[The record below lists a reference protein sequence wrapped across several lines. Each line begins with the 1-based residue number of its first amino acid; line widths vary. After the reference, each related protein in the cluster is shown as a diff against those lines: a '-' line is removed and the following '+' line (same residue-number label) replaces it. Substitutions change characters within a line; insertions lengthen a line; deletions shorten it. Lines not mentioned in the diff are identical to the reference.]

1 MSIAPKGQ
9 DIRFSEERIEQGRN
23 FCNKL
28 WNVSRFRQMADEKTV
43 ESTEA
48 DIISRIQPDQ
58 LNQDD
63 HAILLRL
70 VQTLDEVERLYED
83 YEFNSVLQAIY
94 RFSGMICATGMW
106 KTQKRECVREV
117 IVEPAW
123 LYRTCAYAKCSS
135 YSIQLRHLLRR
146 SYGKCWDFPE
156 DSPSNG
162 STQGMDRCCSI
173 ISKLQESPLIHT
185 PWKRCWP
192 YVNWS
197 PRCGPSRQTGTLQTT
212 IKWSFRI

>member
-83 YEFNSVLQAIY
+83 YEFNCT
-94 RFSGMICATGMW
+94 SGYLPFFL
-106 KTQKRECVREV
+106 E
-117 IVEPAW
+117 
-123 LYRTCAYAKCSS
+123 
-135 YSIQLRHLLRR
+135 
-146 SYGKCWDFPE
+146 
-156 DSPSNG
+156 
-162 STQGMDRCCSI
+162 
-173 ISKLQESPLIHT
+173 
-185 PWKRCWP
+185 
-192 YVNWS
+192 
-197 PRCGPSRQTGTLQTT
+197 
-212 IKWSFRI
+212 